1 MKKNIFLTLA
11 LALTFV
17 GTAWGQISTTAYYEV
32 TPVINTNY
40 PFVYD
45 GTLKKYITS
54 YTDNCDQTDGDPM
67 GNTATDAGSY
77 TATISSHCYGHGTT
91 SGGEYYEEFHVG
103 SVTYNWSILPRD
115 ISKTTGYSDGKYV
128 TITVNDQTWTGSAIN
143 ISAVYTIEFEG
154 GITAADYDVYVTKEE
169 TPTTIKDEGRYTIVF
184 TGKGNFT
191 GTVTKTF
198 DVKKNMSAADESVTG
213 IHFDIPTQIKN
224 GTFDFSVVAT
234 DTKSHTTLHE
244 GTDFTMAFK
253 NSANEDIA
261 ENAIAAQG
269 KYKVIFSGVAPKY
282 NGTRTVEFYVVD
294 PYQTV
299 AAGEY
304 AAVSLHITEPGYP
317 VADNSPTGAVVRGEM
332 QVGGNGT
339 AAVDATAKRVL
350 IPANNTVT
358 VGGTGGTDIVFNI
371 VGIENG
377 AFNGC
382 TELRFIDARL
392 IANYTPSSLNR
403 TATNTPFKGLPKQT
417 LVYLTG
423 TTVEG
428 ENYIYDTGAGLN
440 CETFK
445 IYDDISGTQTGF
457 TNATDAKW
465 DMEIPVEFTANNI
478 VNTRKLTAVANNKQQ
493 GYTVCLPYALPIP
506 ESFTA
511 YKLSYSK
518 GETTIGSNTYDGVL
532 GFTEVA
538 ATELAAMTPYVL
550 IPSASGQCLST
561 TNAAVSQTVE
571 YVSAKWQFKA
581 CDAAPVSSAAAS
593 GQNLYKLVGSMQ
605 YKEGD
610 AAKDKYIMQGNNVW
624 GKIAAGAG
632 YSVTTDHSCILP
644 MRAYIEANGTATARL
659 FSTFNNA
666 DGSTTVVKGLQIDAD
681 AASEIYDLQGRKV
694 AAPQRGGLY
703 IINGKKAV
711 MK

>member
-1 MKKNIFLTLA
+1 MKKIIFLTLA

-17 GTAWGQISTTAYYEV
+17 GTAWGQSTDKPFEATV
-32 TPVINTNY
+32 STNTNY

-45 GTLKKYITS
+45 GTEKEYITTWDS
-54 YTDNCDQTDGDPM
+54 NCDFTDGKAAAVT
-67 GNTATDAGSY
+67 GNKATNAGSY
-77 TATISSHCYGHGTT
+77 TTTISSQCYGHPIGTHPD
-91 SGGEYYEEFHVG
+91 YYEEFHVG
-103 SVTYNWSILPRD
+103 SVTYNWSILPRQL
-115 ISKTTGYSDGKYV
+115 SDALV
-128 TITVNDQTWTGSAIN
+128 TIVTKDVTWTGNEIDIATAIEK
-143 ISAVYTIEFEG
+143 VEFDNDNNAG
-154 GITAADYDVYVTKEE
+154 TAALTLTKGTDYDVYVTKEE

-184 TGKGNFT
+184 TGKGNYA

-198 DVKKNMSAADESVTG
+198 DVKKGMSEDESVTG

-253 NSANEDIA
+253 TSDNTDIA
-261 ENAIAAQG
+261 ENAIADQG
-269 KYKVIFSGVAPKY
+269 MYKVIFSGVAPKY
-282 NGTRTVEFYVVD
+282 NGSREVVFYVVN

-317 VADNSPTGAVVRGEM
+317 VADNSPTRAVVRGEM
-332 QVGGNGT
+332 QVGASGT
-339 AAVDATAKRVL
+339 TAVDADAKRVL

-382 TELRFIDARL
+382 TVLRFIDARQ

-403 TATNTPFKGLPKQT
+403 TATNTPFTGLPKQT

-457 TNATDAKW
+457 TPATDAKW
-465 DMEIPVEFTANNI
+465 DMEIPVAFTANNI

-506 ESFTA
+506 ESFKA
-511 YKLSYSK
+511 YTLAYSK
-518 GETTIGSNTYDGVL
+518 TNQL

-538 ATELAAMTPYVL
+538 ATELTAMRPYVL
-550 IPSASGQCLST
+550 IPSASGQYLST
-561 TNAAVSQTVE
+561 TNATVSQTVKYE
-571 YVSAKWQFKA
+571 TTEWKYEA
-581 CDAAPVSSAAAS
+581 CTAAPASSSAVS
-593 GQNLYKLVGSMQ
+593 GQNLYKLTGSMQ
-605 YKEGD
+605 YLPY
-610 AAKDKYIMQGNNVW
+610 AAGMYIMQANNIW
-624 GKIAAGAG
+624 G
-632 YSVTTDHSCILP
+632 SETTASDYPGPCVLP
-644 MRAYIEANGTATARL
+644 MRAYIEANGSAARL
-659 FSTFNNA
+659 FSVFENA

-681 AASEIYDLQGRKV
+681 AAGEIYDLQGRKV

-703 IINGKKAV
+703 IINGKKVV

>member
-1 MKKNIFLTLA
+1 MKKNIFLTLVLS
-11 LALTFV
+11 LAFA
-17 GTAWGQISTTAYYEV
+17 GTAWGQTEYFQV
-32 TPVINTNY
+32 TSITFDDNY

-45 GTLKKYITS
+45 GTWKTYITNFA
-54 YTDNCDQTDGDPM
+54 DNCSLNNASLT
-67 GNTATDAGSY
+67 GNTEKNAGSY
-77 TATISSHCYGHGTT
+77 TATISSQCYGHQTYNG
-91 SGGEYYEEFHVG
+91 SDYYEEFHVG

-115 ISKTTGYSDGKYV
+115 ISKTDYTDYNVS
-128 TITVNDQTWTGSAIN
+128 ITVNDQNWTGSAIN
-143 ISAVYTIEFEG
+143 ITDVYTIKFKDANL
-154 GITAADYDVYVTKEE
+154 TAADYDVYVTKEE

-191 GTVTKTF
+191 GTITKTF
-198 DVKKNMSAADESVTG
+198 DVKKNMSEGDESVTG
-213 IHFDIPTQIKN
+213 IHFDIPAQIKN

-234 DTKSHTTLHE
+234 DTKSHTTLYE

-253 NSANEDIA
+253 TSADADIA
-261 ENAIAAQG
+261 ENAIADEG

-282 NGTRTVEFYVVD
+282 NGTRTVEFYVVN
-294 PYQTV
+294 PYRTV
-299 AAGEY
+299 AVGEY
-304 AAVSLHITEPGYP
+304 ADVSLHITEPGYP
-317 VADNSPTGAVVRGEM
+317 VAANSPTGAVVIGEM
-332 QVGGNGT
+332 QVGADGT

-350 IPANNTVT
+350 IPANNTVS
-358 VGGTGGTDIVFNI
+358 VGGTDIVFNI
-371 VGIENG
+371 VGIEDG

-392 IANYTPSSLNR
+392 IDNYTPSSLSR
-403 TATNTPFKGLPKQT
+403 TATNTPFTGLPKQT

-428 ENYIYDTGAGLN
+428 ENYIYNTGAGLN

-457 TNATDAKW
+457 TTATDAKW
-465 DMEIPVEFTANNI
+465 DMEIPVAFTANNI

-493 GYTVCLPYALPIP
+493 GYTVCLPYALTIP
-506 ESFTA
+506 ESVTA
-511 YKLSYSK
+511 YQLSYSK
-518 GETTIGSNTYDGVL
+518 TDQL

-538 ATELAAMTPYVL
+538 ATELTAMRPYVL

-561 TNAAVSQTVE
+561 TNATVSQTVKYE
-571 YVSAKWQFKA
+571 SGEWKYEA
-581 CDAAPVSSAAAS
+581 CTADPASSSAVS
-593 GQNLYKLVGSMQ
+593 GQSLYKLTGSMQ

-624 GKIAAGAG
+624 GKILAGAG
-632 YSVTTDHSCILP
+632 YSETDHSCILP

-681 AASEIYDLQGRKV
+681 AACEIYDLQGRKV
-694 AAPQRGGLY
+694 AAPQRNGLY
-703 IINGKKAV
+703 IVNGKKAIV
-711 MK
+711 K

>member
-17 GTAWGQISTTAYYEV
+17 GTAWGQTTEYFEV
-32 TPVINTNY
+32 TSVTFNANY

-45 GTLKKYITS
+45 GTPKTYITS
-54 YTDNCDQTDGDPM
+54 FADNCSLNDGSLT
-67 GNTATDAGSY
+67 GNEATNAGSY
-77 TATISSHCYGHGTT
+77 TATISSQCYGHGTYN
-91 SGGEYYEEFHVG
+91 GGDYYEEFHVG
-103 SVTYNWSILPRD
+103 SVSYNWSIQPRD
-115 ISKTTGYSDGKYV
+115 ISKTDYTDYNVS
-128 TITVNDQTWTGSAIN
+128 ITVNDQEWTGSAIN
-143 ISAVYTIEFEG
+143 ISAVYTIKFKDANL
-154 GITAADYDVYVTKEE
+154 TPADYDVYVSKEE

-198 DVKKNMSAADESVTG
+198 DVKKNMSGDESLTG

-253 NSANEDIA
+253 TSADADIA
-261 ENAIAAQG
+261 ENAIADEG

-282 NGTRTVEFYVVD
+282 NGTRTVEFYVVN
-294 PYQTV
+294 PYQLV

-317 VADNSPTGAVVRGEM
+317 VAANSPTGAVVIGEM
-332 QVGGNGT
+332 QVGADGT
-339 AAVDATAKRVL
+339 AAVEATAKRVL
-350 IPANNTVT
+350 IPANNTVS
-358 VGGTGGTDIVFNI
+358 VGGTDIVFNI
-371 VGIENG
+371 VGIEDG

-392 IANYTPSSLNR
+392 IANYTPSSLSR
-403 TATNTPFKGLPKQT
+403 TATNTPFTGVPKQT

-423 TTVEG
+423 STVEG

-457 TNATDAKW
+457 TTATDAKW
-465 DMEIPVEFTANNI
+465 DMEIPVAFTANNI

-506 ESFTA
+506 ESVTA
-511 YKLSYSK
+511 YQLSYSK
-518 GETTIGSNTYDGVL
+518 TDQL

-538 ATELAAMTPYVL
+538 ATELTAMRPYVL

-561 TNAAVSQTVE
+561 TNATVSQTVKYE
-571 YVSAKWQFKA
+571 SGEWKYEA
-581 CDAAPVSSAAAS
+581 CTADPASSSAVS
-593 GQNLYKLVGSMQ
+593 GQSLYKLTGSMQ

-624 GKIAAGAG
+624 GKIKAGAG
-632 YSVTTDHSCILP
+632 YSVTADHSCILP

-694 AAPQRGGLY
+694 AAPQRNGLY
-703 IINGKKAV
+703 IVNGKKAIV
-711 MK
+711 K